1 MPSIIKVIGDE
12 IDITSANT
20 VNDSTLVRVYAT
32 NVSTITV
39 GSSGSFTMPAGSVT
53 FVEKATSDTLTA
65 SNTAVACAVS
75 YKA

>member
-20 VNDSTLVRVYAT
+20 VGDAPLVRIYAT
-32 NVSTITV
+32 DVATITV
-39 GSSGSFTMPAGSVT
+39 GSEGSFTMPAGSVT
-53 FVEKATSDTLTA
+53 FVEKATDDTLTA
-65 SNTAVACAVS
+65 SNTAVAVAVS